1 MLCFFS
7 WMRGVIYNRPHSIRQ
22 TKRQSVFLK
31 KEFIVTM
38 ILPQSAVFNYS
49 LAFFVTFLLL
59 TFPADVSAE
68 NVNTDEWQITA
79 DRIIRFDN
87 PQSIVAEGNIQ
98 LVKRE
103 RLPANPPAKA
113 AMSTKW
119 SSLLEEKPQVEQK
132 TPKDLETTKND
143 HYETRATIKADWM
156 AYDITFGT
164 IKLRG
169 HIDIVTGDE
178 HLVAEQGEVNLTRD
192 TGSFTDATITM
203 KKNSLHLEGKAVE
216 KTGVHTY
223 RVVDGWVVTCKV
235 DKGETPPWS
244 FSSNDT
250 TITQGGYALMKNAK
264 FNIKGVPVFYTPY
277 MVIPTKNTR
286 ETGFLFPEIS
296 HSSNNGYGFNIPFFY
311 NISDSADVT
320 IFSQYYLNRGLMP
333 GVEFRYVLKDDDKG
347 TFAASYLNDKL
358 SGPLDTRNSS
368 EISYYNSTLFT
379 HTNSDRYWL
388 RGKIDTTF
396 GNNWIARV
404 DLDIVSD
411 RDYLTEFS
419 SSNYTGFNMSNTR
432 FLDAFGRGFQDK
444 TEDQRQNTVGI
455 LKSWTGMS
463 LVTNVLAINDVRT
476 TKGSPSPLWQLPGV
490 DFSGVTPIRDSKF
503 NFSWDA
509 NYVDYWRQ
517 DGIGGQRFD
526 LYPKVS
532 TPIPLGPYFESRA
545 EAGVRETFYNVQ
557 SYGDSTWS
565 GGDNP
570 NRTLYNFHTEVG
582 TTLARDFDI
591 SLFDYKGINHKA
603 RPFIQ
608 YDYLPTTNQ
617 TTLPIFDSIDRI
629 DPANTITYGINNF
642 FDLFKDANNRDVKS
656 TRELGYFKIKQSYY
670 LDGVRRNILV
680 DSNNNP
686 LPADEANKPFS
697 PIDMRLGWKLT
708 RDLDI
713 VYKNDLDVY
722 NHGFLIHG
730 LETTYRNSRGD
741 IFDLDYRYNTL
752 QDIEQINFHVK
763 TQLLSNVL
771 AEFQISHSLSHSQ
784 TNEEDLSLTY
794 QAPCWSVQLRS
805 TYTPTDQGI
814 MLIFHLANIGTSLP
828 FSL

>member
-1 MLCFFS
+1 
-7 WMRGVIYNRPHSIRQ
+7 
-22 TKRQSVFLK
+22 
-31 KEFIVTM
+31 M
-38 ILPQSAVFNYS
+38 ILPQSADFNYS
-49 LAFFVTFLLL
+49 LALFASLLLL
-59 TFPADVSAE
+59 TFPADVFADK
-68 NVNTDEWQITA
+68 VNTEEWQITA
-79 DRIIRFDN
+79 DRIIRYDN

-98 LVKRE
+98 LIKRE
-103 RLPANPPAKA
+103 KLPAKPSAKA
-113 AMSTKW
+113 SADKW
-119 SSLLEEKPQVEQK
+119 SALLQEKPQVEQK
-132 TPKDLETTKND
+132 TPKDLEAAKND
-143 HYETRATIKADWM
+143 HYETRVTIKADWM
-156 AYDITFGT
+156 AYDVTFGT

-169 HIDIVTGDE
+169 HIDIVSGDE
-178 HLVAEQGEVNLTRD
+178 HLVAEQGVVNLSQD
-192 TGSFTDATITM
+192 TGTFTDATITL
-203 KKNSLHLEGKAVE
+203 KKNKLHLEGKAVE
-216 KTGVHTY
+216 KTGVNTY
-223 RVVDGWVVTCKV
+223 HIVDGWIITCKV
-235 DKGETPPWS
+235 AEGETPPWS

-250 TITQGGYALMKNAK
+250 TIMQGGYALMKNAK
-264 FNIKGVPVFYTPY
+264 FNIKGVPVFYTPF

-296 HSSNNGYGFNIPFFY
+296 HSLNSGYGFNLPFFY
-311 NISDSADVT
+311 NISDSADMT
-320 IFSQYYLNRGLMP
+320 LFSQYYQKRGVMP
-333 GVEFRYVLKDDDKG
+333 GAEFRYVRKADDKG
-347 TFAASYLNDKL
+347 TFAVDYLNDKL
-358 SGPLDTRNSS
+358 SGPLDSRNSS
-368 EISYYNSTLFT
+368 EISYYNSTQFT
-379 HTNSDRYWL
+379 HTNSDRFWV

-396 GNNWIARV
+396 GNDWIARV

-419 SSNYTGFNMSNTR
+419 SSNYTGFTQSNSR
-432 FLDAFGRGFQDK
+432 FLEAFGRGFQDISQ
-444 TEDQRQNTVGI
+444 DQRQNTVGI

-476 TKGSPSPLWQLPGV
+476 AASSPTPLKPTPLWQLPGI

-517 DGIGGQRFD
+517 DGIGAQRVD

-545 EAGVRETFYNVQ
+545 EAGVRETLYNVQ

-582 TTLARDFDI
+582 STLARDFDI
-591 SLFDYKGINHKA
+591 SLFDFKGLNHKA
-603 RPFIQ
+603 RPFVQ
-608 YDYLPTTNQ
+608 YDYLPQTNQ
-617 TTLPIFDSIDRI
+617 NRLPFFDSIDRI
-629 DPANTITYGINNF
+629 EPANTITYGINNF
-642 FDLFKDANNRDVKS
+642 FDLFKDGNNRDFKS
-656 TRELGYFKIKQSYY
+656 TKELGYIKIKQSYY

-686 LPADEANKPFS
+686 LPADETDKPFS
-697 PIDMRLGWKLT
+697 PIDMRFGWKLT

-713 VYKNDLDVY
+713 IYKNDLDVY
-722 NHGFLIHG
+722 SHGFLVHG
-730 LETTYRNSRGD
+730 LETSYKNSRGD
-741 IFDLDYRYNTL
+741 EFSMDYRYNRL
-752 QDIEQINFHVK
+752 EDIEQINFHVK

-771 AEFQISHSLSHSQ
+771 GEFQISHSLSQSQ
-784 TNEEDLSLTY
+784 TNAEDISLTY

-828 FSL
+828 FSM